1 MNCWSDRP
9 AEPEREPGAG
19 RHRGLPSAVIGV
31 LAKRQLG
38 ANTGVRL
45 PAASQAGGS
54 IGGGAVMQQSQQ
66 LPQQIKQSID
76 ATMQQ
81 ARPEPD
87 DK

>member
-1 MNCWSDRP
+1 MRTILGVLSLLMVV
-9 AEPEREPGAG
+9 AA
-19 RHRGLPSAVIGV
+19 IGM
-31 LAKRQLG
+31 LAKRQLA
-38 ANTGVRL
+38 ANTIVHL

-54 IGGGAVMQQSQQ
+54 IGAGAVLQQSQQ